1 MDIQRYITEFKS
13 LAPAVDHWSLRIVAN
28 HSESLSVRQGIVQ
41 PPELS
46 QTCGAHLTL
55 IQGDGF
61 AYAAT
66 SNLTRDGFKHIID
79 NALRWLESSKTF
91 GLFSAKDIPLP
102 ARSGSYHSPVLRP
115 WESVTLSE
123 KLDQLQEINKCL
135 KINDS
140 IVDWQAQLNRRVV
153 DTYLVTSEDINI
165 SQTFHYIYPGYEA
178 VANKGAQTQQRSG
191 GGWGAAKQGGLEQL
205 ASYDFPQSAQ
215 STAEEALALIDAPQ
229 CPTDVLSL
237 LLKPS
242 QMMLQIHESI
252 GHPLELDRI
261 LGDERNY
268 AGTSFVTQD
277 MFGHYKYG
285 SELLNITF
293 DPGLVSELASYDF
306 DDEGTSAEKEF
317 LIQDGILLKPL
328 GSATSQVR
336 AKMAGVA
343 NARACDWNRPTM
355 DRMANLNLEPGD
367 KSFSDLI
374 AGIENGVLMDANK
387 SWSID
392 DSRNKF
398 QFGCEYGRLIKD
410 GELAGVVKNPNYRGI
425 SATFWRDLQAVGN
438 ADTFEIWGTPN
449 CGKGEPNQVIQV
461 GHASPACVFSN
472 VEIFGGE

>member
-1 MDIQRYITEFKS
+1 MDIQHYISEFKS
-13 LAPAVDHWSLRIVAN
+13 IVPAVDHWSLRFVSN
-28 HSESLSVRQGIVQ
+28 YSESLSVRQGIVQ
-41 PPELS
+41 PPELNL
-46 QTCGAHLTL
+46 TCGVHLTL
-55 IQGDGF
+55 MQGNGF

-66 SNLTRDGFKHIID
+66 SNLTTEGFGHIID
-79 NALRWLESSKTF
+79 NALRWLESSKKF
-91 GLFSAKDIPLP
+91 GLFSAQDIPL
-102 ARSGSYHSPVLRP
+102 ASHSGNYHSPVSQP
-115 WESVTLSE
+115 WDSMPLNE
-123 KLDQLQEINKCL
+123 KLDQLQKINQNL
-135 KINDS
+135 RINDS
-140 IVDWQAQLNRRVV
+140 IVDWQAQLNHRIVNSH
-153 DTYLVTSEDINI
+153 LVTSEDINI

-178 VANKGAQTQQRSG
+178 VANKGAETQIRSG
-191 GGWGAAKQGGLEQL
+191 GGWGTARQGGLEQL
-205 ASYDFPQSAQ
+205 ARYDFPLSAQ

-229 CPTDVLSL
+229 CPTGSLSL

-268 AGTSFVTQD
+268 AGTSFVTKD
-277 MFGHYKYG
+277 MFGDYQYG

-293 DPGLVSELASYDF
+293 DPTITSELASYDF
-306 DDEGTSAEKEF
+306 DDDGTTAEKQF

-328 GSATSQVR
+328 GSSTSQVR
-336 AKMAGVA
+336 AQMSGVA

-367 KSFSDLI
+367 KSFADLVSN
-374 AGIENGVLMDANK
+374 IENGVLMDTNS

-410 GELAGVVKNPNYRGI
+410 GQLGEVVKNPNYRGI
-425 SATFWRDLQAVGN
+425 SATFWRNLQAVGN
-438 ADTFEIWGTPN
+438 SDSFEIWGTPN

-461 GHASPACVFSN
+461 GHASPPCVFSN